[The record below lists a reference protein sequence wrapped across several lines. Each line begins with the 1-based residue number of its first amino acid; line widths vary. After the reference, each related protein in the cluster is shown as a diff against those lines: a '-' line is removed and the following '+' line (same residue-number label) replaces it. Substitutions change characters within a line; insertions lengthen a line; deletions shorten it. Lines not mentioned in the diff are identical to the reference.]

1 MMDASGI
8 KDETGNV
15 ETIIPFVLISHY
27 ISMKLRVRR
36 ITTGSDSFVDP
47 FTVVLHLIYL
57 GNRFPVIKE
66 DMSS

>member
-15 ETIIPFVLISHY
+15 ETIIPFVLIS
-27 ISMKLRVRR
+27 
-36 ITTGSDSFVDP
+36 
-47 FTVVLHLIYL
+47 
-57 GNRFPVIKE
+57 NRFPVIKE